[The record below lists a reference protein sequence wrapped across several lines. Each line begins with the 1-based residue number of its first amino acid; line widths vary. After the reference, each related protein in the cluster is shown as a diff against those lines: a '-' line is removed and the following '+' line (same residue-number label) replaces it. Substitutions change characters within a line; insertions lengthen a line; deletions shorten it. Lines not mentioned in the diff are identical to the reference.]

1 MTDRIDQLYRAC
13 AGAIGVEGWTD
24 ARLRTVRAL
33 VTPLDDPGSGP
44 GPRSA
49 AAVLLLAAA
58 RCLLAEGA
66 NEATHG
72 AVVAAVRVW
81 HFRPEPAAPAVP
93 YWKRGDLA

>member
-1 MTDRIDQLYRAC
+1 MSERIDQLYRAC
-13 AGAIGVEGWTD
+13 AGAIGVDAWTHE
-24 ARLRTVRAL
+24 RLRTVRAL
-33 VTPLDDPGSGP
+33 VTPLDGVD

-58 RCLLAEGA
+58 RCLLAEGV

>member
-13 AGAIGVEGWTD
+13 AGAIGVEAWTQE
-24 ARLRTVRAL
+24 RLRTVRAL
-33 VTPLDDPGSGP
+33 VTPLDEVEA
-44 GPRSA
+44 PRTA

-58 RCLLAEGA
+58 RCLLSEGP

-81 HFRPEPAAPAVP
+81 HFRPEPAAAVP